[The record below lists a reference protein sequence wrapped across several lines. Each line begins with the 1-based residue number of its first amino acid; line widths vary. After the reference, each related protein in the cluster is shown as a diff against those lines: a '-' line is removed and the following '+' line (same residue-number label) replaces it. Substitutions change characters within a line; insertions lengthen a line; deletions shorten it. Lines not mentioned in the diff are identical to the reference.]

1 MRHLKSG
8 NSLGVT
14 PSHRKALM
22 RNLVTSLIEHG
33 KIKTTL
39 TRAKS
44 LKSYADKLI
53 TLAKKGDLH
62 AKRQARKHVTSK
74 DAFVKLFSEYG
85 FLCANRNGGY
95 TRIYKTINRLGDNA
109 AMAYIEF
116 VDKNQV
122 FNDITDNEPKAPIKK
137 SSESNISGI
146 RKELLSDNS
155 ASKGFAN
162 NIEMDSTSSI
172 LQPKDKP

>member
-1 MRHLKSG
+1 
-8 NSLGVT
+8 
-14 PSHRKALM
+14 
-22 RNLVTSLIEHG
+22 
-33 KIKTTL
+33 
-39 TRAKS
+39 
-44 LKSYADKLI
+44 
-53 TLAKKGDLH
+53 
-62 AKRQARKHVTSK
+62 
-74 DAFVKLFSEYG
+74 
-85 FLCANRNGGY
+85 
-95 TRIYKTINRLGDNA
+95 
-109 AMAYIEF
+109 MAYIEF

-155 ASKGFAN
+155 PSKGFAN